1 MARSFTFQL
10 PYLKENG
17 PTCEIILK
25 PSDLAIEELKL
36 EKKDVP
42 WIKVLALI
50 DTGAST
56 TAISQKVIK
65 KLKLV
70 PRGTAK
76 VYTSSKDSE
85 IRNEFDV
92 SLEFDTDAYLPLLR
106 VLDANLEDHSI
117 DCLIGRD
124 VLRYAAFIYDGPK
137 QKITLTFPGK

>member
-1 MARSFTFQL
+1 MAKSFTLKL

-17 PTCEIILK
+17 PTCQIVLK
-25 PSDLAIEELKL
+25 PSDPAIAELRL

-42 WIKVLALI
+42 TITISALI

-65 KLKLV
+65 KLRLV
-70 PRGTAK
+70 ARGTTK
-76 VYTSSKDSE
+76 VYTSNKDSE
-85 IRNEFDV
+85 IRNEYDV
-92 SLEFDTDAYLPLLR
+92 ALEFDTDAYIRILR

-124 VLRYAAFIYDGPK
+124 VLEHGTLIYNGPEK
-137 QKITLTFPGK
+137 QITLSF